1 MNIDEILSSLSEL
14 SHEQLKRLRDA
25 SASTLKNTMRSK
37 QDELANLRIV
47 QCNPSV
53 AREVLVEMAS
63 KIITLCEPYADSSEL
78 VRLSRVIADAVIREL
93 PLQVIDDSVNLVN
106 RDDLIRAH
114 QFGETVPGFTLPG
127 REGVE
132 SQVLPLAVKFVKF
145 YVSALGFFYPRNKE
159 TSLTTVLSKV
169 KEASDKCPG
178 QLSHGTVGSF
188 WLKDVFKSYWHVSNG
203 PRDISLL
210 SKPLEKVILYRL
222 GLGKSRPY
230 KYTLGDGQEVECTET
245 FDLNFNTIRT
255 GFIVNRHCV
264 SFFKPAMAASVYEMF
279 LKGIEKPVVWDPS
292 CGFGARLLGF
302 AAVRPNGTYMG
313 NEPASETYRDLMTAA
328 GELVTEL
335 PGFTTFLKNGGSEV
349 KSQGENDGR
358 ETVDFVFTSPP
369 YFDTEKY
376 FDEPGQCWR
385 DYSTLDEWTK
395 EYLIGTFENAF
406 KKLAPGKFMVINISN
421 KYVDLF
427 IKAALGVGFL
437 RREDLDVKL
446 TLNSD
451 HFSRNSG
458 HTDKK
463 HEPFLAFQKPDVE
476 IKI

>member
-1 MNIDEILSSLSEL
+1 MNIDEILSNLSAL
-14 SHEQLKRLRDA
+14 SPDQLKRLRDA
-25 SASTLKNTMRSK
+25 SANTLKHTTKSK
-37 QDELANLRIV
+37 QDEDAALKIT
-47 QCNPSV
+47 QCNPNV
-53 AREVLVEMAS
+53 PREVLIGMANELL
-63 KIITLCEPYADSSEL
+63 TLCGPYSDLSEL
-78 VRLSRVIADAVIREL
+78 VRLSRVIANNVLNDQLSQGV
-93 PLQVIDDSVNLVN
+93 DDSVNLVK
-106 RDDLIRAH
+106 RDDLILAH
-114 QFGETVPGFTLPG
+114 MFGETVPGFTLSG
-127 REGVE
+127 KEGVE
-132 SQVLPLAVKFVKF
+132 KQVLPLAVKFVKF
-145 YVSALGFFYPRNKE
+145 YVSALGFFYPFNKE
-159 TSLTTVLSKV
+159 GDLETVLKKV

-188 WLKDVFKSYWHVSNG
+188 WLRDVFKSYWHVSNG

-230 KYTLGDGQEVECTET
+230 KYTLSDGREVECTET

-279 LKGIEKPVVWDPS
+279 LKGIDKPVVWDPS

-302 AAVRPNGTYMG
+302 AAVKPNGTYKG

-328 GELVTEL
+328 SQLVTL
-335 PGFTTFLKNGGSEV
+335 RPGLKVFSSQKGSEI
-349 KSQGENDGR
+349 KTQGKDDGA

-406 KKLAPGKFMVINISN
+406 KVLESGKFMVINISN
-421 KYVDLF
+421 KYVELF
-427 IKAALGVGFL
+427 IKAALSVGFL

-446 TLNSD
+446 TLSSD
-451 HFSRNSG
+451 HFSRSSG

-463 HEPFLAFQKPDVE
+463 HEPFLAFQKPA
-476 IKI
+476 KI